1 MRVKVLFRSERLQRD
16 CNNEKAGIKRWG
28 AENARKLRQRLQE
41 MEAAENLAQ
50 LQALPG
56 ARCHQ
61 LIGDRDEQFAVDL
74 KHPKRLVF
82 EVADSPVP
90 RRTDGGVDLAHVTS
104 VVILEVVDYH
114 D

>member
-1 MRVKVLFRSERLQRD
+1 MRVLFRSEKLRRD
-16 CNNEKAGIKRWG
+16 CNNEKASIKRWG
-28 AENARKLRQRLQE
+28 PENARKLRQRLQE

-50 LQALPG
+50 LHTLPG

-61 LIGDRDEQFAVDL
+61 LSGDRDEQFAVDL

-90 RRTDGGVDLAHVTS
+90 RRKDGGVDLAGVTS
-104 VVILEVVDYH
+104 VVVVEVVDYH
-114 D
+114 G